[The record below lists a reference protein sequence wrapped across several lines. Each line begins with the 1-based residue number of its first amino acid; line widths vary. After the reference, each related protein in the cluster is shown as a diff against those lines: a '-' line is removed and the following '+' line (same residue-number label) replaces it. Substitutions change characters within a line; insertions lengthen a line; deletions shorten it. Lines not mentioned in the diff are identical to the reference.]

1 MKQTEQASATR
12 GRRTLVWLAAVACLG
27 LVWASA
33 PVLTQGRAGG
43 GGRQGGAAAAAPK
56 AEWPPKLVGP
66 APGEL
71 QVLPVAGN
79 VHVIIGAGAN
89 ITVQA
94 GPQGVLVVDTGTAAM
109 SAKVIAAIKSIST
122 KPLRYIV
129 NTTHTL
135 EHTGGNLAIAKTG
148 EIIPFR
154 EPDYAAG
161 PQGALDT
168 HKASVIAYLTVF
180 HRMAAATGAQ
190 ATPEE
195 GWPDNTY
202 SIAQKRLYFN
212 DEPVVIT
219 HFVGNDDGNSV
230 VLFRKSDVVAV
241 GDLLDLTMYPRIDV
255 ENGGGLQQ
263 MVDSMN
269 KLIDIVV
276 PEANAAGG
284 TLVIPAHGRIA
295 DHAEVVYYRDMLAI
309 IRDRM
314 QDALKRKLTVAQVK
328 AERPTRDYDARYGKT
343 TGPWTTD
350 MFVEAAY
357 KSLMK

>member
-1 MKQTEQASATR
+1 MKRERLKTR
-12 GRRTLVWLAAVACLG
+12 LRMIPAVAVLGLG
-27 LVWASA
+27 LVWAA
-33 PVLTQGRAGG
+33 TPVATQ
-43 GGRQGGAAAAAPK
+43 GRQGGAAAAAKPV
-56 AEWPPKLVGP
+56 WPPVLASA

-94 GPQGVLVVDTGTAAM
+94 GNQGVLLVDTGTAAM
-109 SAKVIAAIKSIST
+109 SAKVIAAIKSISP

-135 EHTGGNLAIAKTG
+135 EHVGGNLAIAKTG

-154 EPDYAAG
+154 EPDYTAG
-161 PQGALDT
+161 PQGALDV
-168 HKASVIAYLTVF
+168 HKASVISYLNVF

-212 DEPVVIT
+212 DEPVVIS

-241 GDLLDLTMYPRIDV
+241 GDLLDLTKYPRIDP
-255 ENGGGLQQ
+255 ENGGGIVQ

-314 QDALKRKLTVAQVK
+314 QDQIKRKLTLAQVK

-357 KSLMK
+357 KSLTTPTKASN

>member
-1 MKQTEQASATR
+1 MTQR
-12 GRRTLVWLAAVACLG
+12 PLVWLVAATCLG
-27 LVWASA
+27 AIWAA
-33 PVLTQGRAGG
+33 TPVSTQGRQGGAG
-43 GGRQGGAAAAAPK
+43 GGRQGGAAPARAA
-56 AEWPPKLVGP
+56 WPPVLESAP
-66 APGEL
+66 PGEL
-71 QVLPVAGN
+71 QILPVAGK

-89 ITVQA
+89 ITVQS
-94 GPQGVLVVDTGTAAM
+94 GEQGMLLVDTGTAAM
-109 SAKVIAAIKSIST
+109 SGKVIAALKTISP

-129 NTTHTL
+129 NTTSTP
-135 EHTGGNLAIAKTG
+135 EHVGGNLPIAKTG

-168 HKASVIAYLTVF
+168 HKASVISYLNVF
-180 HRMAAATGAQ
+180 HRMAAATGPTAV
-190 ATPEE
+190 PEE

-202 SIAQKRLYFN
+202 SIEQKRLYFN
-212 DEPVVIT
+212 DEPVVIQ
-219 HFVGNDDGNSV
+219 HFIGNDDGNSV

-241 GDLLDLTMYPRIDV
+241 GDLLDLTMYPRIDPD
-255 ENGGGLQQ
+255 NGGGIKQ
-263 MVDSMN
+263 MVDAMN

-284 TLVIPAHGRIA
+284 TLVVPAHGRIA

-309 IRDRM
+309 IRDRL
-314 QDALKRKLTVAQVK
+314 QDAQKRKLTLAQVK

-343 TGPWTTD
+343 SGPWTTD

-357 KSLMK
+357 KSLMTTAK